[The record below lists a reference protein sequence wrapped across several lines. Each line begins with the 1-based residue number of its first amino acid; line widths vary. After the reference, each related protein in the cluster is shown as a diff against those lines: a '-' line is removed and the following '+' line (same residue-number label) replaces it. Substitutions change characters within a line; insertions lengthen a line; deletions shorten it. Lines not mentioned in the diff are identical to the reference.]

1 MKNLRV
7 KMTLLIVLVVLI
19 SSALILFISY
29 TRARE
34 SMSGQLELTYSIE
47 ADKYAQE
54 LTAWINTNAAVI
66 DSLAADI
73 AVSGIYDDGYDAF
86 HAYLN
91 KSCELLNKNG
101 YIYDIYFTYPNN
113 TMVCASDFMA
123 DGSIDYVHDREW
135 YTEAADSRELF
146 YSTPYMDSDTGLPII
161 TISKAVYD
169 NNTLQG
175 VVAEDIFVNTLVD
188 IISEADVAENSYAF
202 LVDRNMGMVVHPNE
216 EYAYD
221 NSPKGI
227 MDVRNAPYGEVI
239 SNIVSGSRDTVYIT
253 DYDGIERG
261 IVVSKMENTGWY
273 VGVATSKAELMKG
286 VNGLVRGFSL
296 TAVIAVVLGG
306 AIAVILACVLDKMN
320 TQQREHEEE
329 VLKLEKQAADEA
341 SKAKSRFLADMS
353 HEIRTPINAILGMNE
368 MVLRETDNR
377 DIRGYSKNIKQSG
390 HSLLQLVNSI
400 LDFSKLEDGKM
411 EILPVRYSLGA
422 QISYFMSSISERAY
436 AKSLKLIMDIDP
448 QLPSELYGD
457 DTRINEVVMN
467 LLTNAVKYTEK
478 GSVTLSMRGI
488 DRKSDPEDMI
498 LLHVEVRDTGIGI
511 KEEDKERLFESFER
525 LDITRN
531 RSIEGTGL
539 GLCITTSLL
548 KLMGSQL
555 KVESEYGIGS
565 VFSYD
570 LWQKIENDKPIGDY
584 KKAIEKDEDVVTY
597 HEAFHAPDARIL
609 VVDDTNMNLLVT
621 ESLLKKTGIKLDTAL
636 SGAESVQLAEKNKYD
651 IIFMDQR
658 MPGMDGTEAMLKIR
672 DLENKKNEGTPI
684 ICLTADV
691 IRGARDR
698 YLSRG
703 FDDYLTKPVDGRAL
717 EKMIIAYLPEEKVQ
731 IQKTVKGSDESE
743 DENRPAFI
751 IDLSSAGIDTKKG
764 MTYCDNNDE
773 VYKSLLVEYGEDEK
787 KKSAALQNCFENRDW
802 KNYGIYIHSL
812 KSSSKMI
819 GATAMSDIAAELE
832 VAADDCDE
840 TTLEYG
846 HYRAM
851 EMYKKLVAV
860 IRDNIDSE
868 ESYVQVEDG
877 ILEFLP
883 EPSSAQEENE
893 NSES

>member
-7 KMTLLIVLVVLI
+7 KMTLLIVFVVLV
-19 SSALILFISY
+19 SSALILVISY
-29 TRARE
+29 LRAKE

-66 DSLAADI
+66 DSLAADVV
-73 AVSGIYDDGYDAF
+73 VSGISKEGYDAF
-86 HAYLN
+86 HGYLN
-91 KSCELLNKNG
+91 KSYNLLNKYG

-113 TMVCASDFMA
+113 TMACASDFIA
-123 DGSIDYVHDREW
+123 DGSIDYVHDRQW
-135 YTEAADSRELF
+135 YTVAASTGEVF

-169 NNTLQG
+169 GDTLLG
-175 VVAEDIFVNTLVD
+175 VLAEDIFVNTLVD
-188 IISEADVAENSYAF
+188 IINDADVDENGYAF
-202 LVDRNMGMVVHPNE
+202 LVDQNMGMIVHPNE
-216 EYAYD
+216 EYSFD
-221 NSPKGI
+221 NSPKGV
-227 MDVRNAPYGEVI
+227 MDVPGAPYADVI
-239 SNIVSGSRDTVYIT
+239 ANIVSGSKDTVYLI

-261 IVVSKMENTGWY
+261 IVVSKMDNTGWY
-273 VGVATSKAELMKG
+273 VGIATSKAELMKG
-286 VNGLVRGFSL
+286 VNGLVRGFL
-296 TAVIAVVLGG
+296 IAAVIAVVLGG
-306 AIAVILACVLDKMN
+306 AIAVILAHVLDKLSA
-320 TQQREHEEE
+320 QQREYEEQ
-329 VLKLEKQAADEA
+329 VLMLEKQAADEA

-390 HSLLQLVNSI
+390 HNLLQLVNSI
-400 LDFSKLEDGKM
+400 LDFSKIEDGKM
-411 EILPVRYSLGA
+411 EILPVRYSLGS
-422 QISYFMSSISERAY
+422 QLSYFINSISERAY
-436 AKSLKLIMDIDP
+436 AKSLKFNMDIDTG
-448 QLPSELYGD
+448 LPSELYGD
-457 DTRINEVVMN
+457 DTRINEIVMN

-478 GSVTLSMRGI
+478 GSVTFSMKEKER
-488 DRKSDPEDMI
+488 RSENEKEI
-498 LLHVEVRDTGIGI
+498 LIHYEVSDTGIGL
-511 KEEDKERLFESFER
+511 KDEDKEKLFGSPES
-525 LDITRN
+525 LDITGN
-531 RSIEGTGL
+531 RMIEGTGL
-539 GLCITTSLL
+539 GLAVTVSLL
-548 KLMGSQL
+548 KLMGSEL
-555 KVESEYGIGS
+555 KVESEYAKGS
-565 VFSYD
+565 TFAFD
-570 LWQKIENDKPIGDY
+570 LWQKIENDRPIGDY

-597 HEAFHAPDARIL
+597 KEAFHAPAARIL
-609 VVDDTNMNLLVT
+609 VVDDTNMNLIVT

-636 SGAESVQLAEKNKYD
+636 SGAESVQLADKNKYD

-672 DLENKKNEGTPI
+672 ALDSKMNETTPI

-691 IRGARDR
+691 VRGARDR

-731 IQKTVKGSDESE
+731 IQKTVKNGDDNSE
-743 DENRPAFI
+743 EDKPAFI

-764 MTYCDNNDE
+764 MAYCDNNDE

-787 KKSAALQNCFENRDW
+787 KKAAALQNCFENRDW
-802 KNYGIYIHSL
+802 VNYGIYIHSL

-832 VAADDCDE
+832 AAADECDE

-851 EMYKKLVAV
+851 EMYRKLVTV
-860 IRDNIDSE
+860 IRDNIDFK

-883 EPSSAQEENE
+883 EIST
-893 NSES
+893 NSEEETDNDD

>member
-7 KMTLLIVLVVLI
+7 KMTLLIVMVVLI
-19 SSALILFISY
+19 SSALILVISY
-29 TRARE
+29 QRARQ
-34 SMSGQLELTYSIE
+34 SMAGQLELTYSIE

-73 AVSGIYDDGYDAF
+73 AVSGISKEGYDAF
-86 HAYLN
+86 HGYLN
-91 KSCELLNKNG
+91 KSYDLLNRNG

-113 TMVCASDFMA
+113 TMACASDFTA
-123 DGSIDYVHDREW
+123 DGSIDYVHEREW
-135 YTEAADSRELF
+135 YTAAAESGELF
-146 YSTPYMDSDTGLPII
+146 FSTPYLDSDTGLPII
-161 TISKAVYD
+161 TISKPVYE
-169 NNTLQG
+169 NKNLLG
-175 VVAEDIFVNTLVD
+175 VLAEDIFVDTLVD
-188 IISEADVAENSYAF
+188 IISEADVAENGYAF
-202 LVDRNMGMVVHPNE
+202 LVDQNMGMIVHPNE
-216 EYAYD
+216 EYSYD
-221 NSPKGI
+221 NTPKGV
-227 MDVRNAPYGEVI
+227 MDVPGAPYSDVI
-239 SNIVSGSRDTVYIT
+239 SNIVSGSKDTVYLT

-273 VGVATSKAELMKG
+273 VGIATSKAELMKG
-286 VNGLVRGFSL
+286 VDGLVRGFL
-296 TAVIAVVLGG
+296 TAAVIAVVLGG
-306 AIAVILACVLDKMN
+306 AIAVILAHVLDKLSA
-320 TQQREHEEE
+320 QQREHEEE
-329 VLKLEKQAADEA
+329 VLRLEKQAADEA
-341 SKAKSRFLADMS
+341 SRAKSRFLADMS
-353 HEIRTPINAILGMNE
+353 HEICTPINAILGMNE

-390 HSLLQLVNSI
+390 HGLLQIVNSI

-411 EILPVRYSLGA
+411 EILPVRYSVA
-422 QISYFMSSISERAY
+422 SQISYFNNSISERAY
-436 AKSLKLIMDIDP
+436 AKSLKLNMDIDK
-448 QLPSELYGD
+448 QLPCELYGD
-457 DTRINEVVMN
+457 DTRINEIVMN

-478 GSVTLSMRGI
+478 GSVTLSIREKE
-488 DRKSDPEDMI
+488 RRSDPEEAI

-511 KEEDKERLFESFER
+511 KDEEKEKLFESFER
-525 LDITRN
+525 LDITKN

-539 GLCITTSLL
+539 GLCITASLL
-548 KLMGSQL
+548 RLMGSEL
-555 KVESEYGIGS
+555 KVESEYGKGS
-565 VFSYD
+565 VFSFD

-584 KKAIEKDEDVVTY
+584 KKAIEKDEDVVLY

-672 DLENKKNEGTPI
+672 DLANKKNEGTPI

-731 IQKTVKGSDESE
+731 IQKTVKGSEESE
-743 DENRPAFI
+743 EENRPAFI

-840 TTLEYG
+840 KTLEYG

-851 EMYKKLVAV
+851 EMYRKLVAV
-860 IRDNIDSE
+860 IRDNIDSD

-883 EPSSAQEENE
+883 EPTDGDESE
-893 NSES
+893 NSNS